1 MDPNSG
7 TLKREVNGAFYS
19 APGGTQTSDNEATI
33 NAFEGATHVQL
44 RSKYRCTRKC
54 TWGGT
59 SAQ

>member
-1 MDPNSG
+1 MDSNSG

-54 TWGGT
+54 T
-59 SAQ
+59 